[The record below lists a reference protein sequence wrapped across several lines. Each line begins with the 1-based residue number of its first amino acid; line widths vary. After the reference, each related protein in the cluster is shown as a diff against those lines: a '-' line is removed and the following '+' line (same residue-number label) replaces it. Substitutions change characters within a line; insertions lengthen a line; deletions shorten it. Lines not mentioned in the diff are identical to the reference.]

1 MDGLTCAEGP
11 LFKKLNALD
20 DLCMW
25 FKEGLLTWQEFEE
38 IQQEFLAHTP

>member
-11 LFKKLNALD
+11 FFKKLHAMD
-20 DLCMW
+20 GLCMW

-38 IQQEFLAHTP
+38 IKQELLAHTP